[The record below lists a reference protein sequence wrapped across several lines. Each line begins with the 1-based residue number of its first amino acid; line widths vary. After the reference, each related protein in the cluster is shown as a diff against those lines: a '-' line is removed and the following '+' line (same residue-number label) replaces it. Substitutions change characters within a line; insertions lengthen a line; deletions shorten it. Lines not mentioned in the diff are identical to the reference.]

1 MTDADLDDDTLGHLL
16 TVATEAVDRAAAI
29 LRTSGPDG
37 LRLKGD
43 RDMATDVDFKVERDL
58 REFLAA
64 ATPDLGFLGEEEGRT
79 DVGEGTPYW
88 VLDPVDGTA
97 NFAHGLP
104 LCAVSLGLVVSDN
117 SVLGVI
123 DLPLLRERFQA
134 ARGRG
139 ATLNGSP
146 ITIRQETRIEHAIV
160 AMGDYAVGPEAGPR
174 NVSRLELAS
183 QLAGSAQRVRM
194 FGAAAVDL
202 AWVAAGRLD
211 ASVMFSN
218 KPWDTTAGVLIAR
231 EAGAVVLDVDGSPH
245 TVTSAGT
252 VATSP
257 ALADQIIDIVRRT
270 RAAG

>member
-1 MTDADLDDDTLGHLL
+1 MTDADLDGGTLSRLL
-16 TVATEAVDRAAAI
+16 TVATEAVDRAASI
-29 LRTSGPDG
+29 LRTSGPEG

-43 RDMATDVDFKVERDL
+43 RDMATDADLAVERDI
-58 REFLAA
+58 RQFLAS
-64 ATPDLGFLGEEEGRT
+64 ATPDIGFLGEEEGRT
-79 DVGEGTPYW
+79 GIEEGAPYW
-88 VLDPVDGTA
+88 ALDPVDGTA

-104 LCAVSLGLVVSDN
+104 LCAVSLGLVAGEN
-117 SVLGVI
+117 SVIGVI
-123 DLPLLRERFQA
+123 DLPLLGERFQA
-134 ARGRG
+134 QRDRG

-146 ITIRQETRIEHAIV
+146 IAVRQEERIGHAIV
-160 AMGDYAVGPEAGPR
+160 AIGDYAVGPEAVER
-174 NVSRLELAS
+174 NLARLVLAT

-231 EAGAVVLDVDGSPH
+231 EAGAVVLDVDGSQH
-245 TVTSAGT
+245 TVNSRGT

-257 ALADQIIDIVRRT
+257 ALADQVSVIVQRAQ
-270 RAAG
+270 AAG

>member
-1 MTDADLDDDTLGHLL
+1 MDLDGETLNRLSTL
-16 TVATEAVDRAAAI
+16 ATEAVDRAASI
-29 LRTSGPDG
+29 LRSSGPDG

-43 RDMATDVDFKVERDL
+43 RDMATDADFTVEREL
-58 REFLAA
+58 RQFLAN
-64 ATPDLGFLGEEEGRT
+64 ATPDLGFLGEEEGRAG
-79 DVGEGTPYW
+79 VHQGTPYW

-104 LCAVSLGLVVSDN
+104 LCAVSLGLVTGEN

-123 DLPLLRERFQA
+123 DLPFLGERFLA
-134 ARGRG
+134 AQGRG

-146 ITIRQETRIEHAIV
+146 IAIRHEARIGHAIV
-160 AMGDYAVGPEAGPR
+160 AIGDYAVGPQAGPR
-174 NVSRLELAS
+174 NVSRLELATR
-183 QLAGSAQRVRM
+183 LAGSAQRVRM

-231 EAGAVVLDVDGSPH
+231 EAGAVVLDVDGSQH
-245 TVTSAGT
+245 TLTSFGT
-252 VATSP
+252 VAASP
-257 ALADQIIDIVRRT
+257 ALAEQLISIVRHA